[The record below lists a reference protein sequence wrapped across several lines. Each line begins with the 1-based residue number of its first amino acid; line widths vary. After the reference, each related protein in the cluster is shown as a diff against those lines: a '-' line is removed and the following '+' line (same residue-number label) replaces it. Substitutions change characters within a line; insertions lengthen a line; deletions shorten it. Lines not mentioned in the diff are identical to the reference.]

1 MAQALASV
9 RPQGGTAVVIGN
21 APFGQHISLDPGQL
35 NQGKRLLGSWG
46 GDSRPDRDV
55 PRFARLM
62 AAGRLSLAG
71 LQTDSYPLSEV
82 NAALDDLEAGRAT
95 RPAIDMSSI

>member
-1 MAQALASV
+1 
-9 RPQGGTAVVIGN
+9 
-21 APFGQHISLDPGQL
+21 
-35 NQGKRLLGSWG
+35 
-46 GDSRPDRDV
+46 
-55 PRFARLM
+55 M